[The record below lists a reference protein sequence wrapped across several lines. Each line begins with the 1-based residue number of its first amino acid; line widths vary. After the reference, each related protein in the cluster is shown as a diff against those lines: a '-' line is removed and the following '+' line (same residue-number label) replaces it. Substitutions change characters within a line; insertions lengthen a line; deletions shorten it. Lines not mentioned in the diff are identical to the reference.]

1 MGYPPTLVIRH
12 NQFKLVASSFF
23 TCFKWVLIFFFYE
36 VGDSCIEIIALACV
50 CLQFID
56 GRLELLNSGEGFSDQ
71 FEEEINM
78 GEYAGKR
85 LSLCLSVYCTANKFM
100 LFCAVTVFKFACL
113 CVCSKFLLQAVIRH
127 ISGFSQ

>member
-1 MGYPPTLVIRH
+1 M
-12 NQFKLVASSFF
+12 
-23 TCFKWVLIFFFYE
+23 
-36 VGDSCIEIIALACV
+36 

-85 LSLCLSVYCTANKFM
+85 FLICLYFVLLLFYIHSSL
-100 LFCAVTVFKFACL
+100 
-113 CVCSKFLLQAVIRH
+113 
-127 ISGFSQ
+127 

>member
-1 MGYPPTLVIRH
+1 M
-12 NQFKLVASSFF
+12 
-23 TCFKWVLIFFFYE
+23 
-36 VGDSCIEIIALACV
+36 

-85 LSLCLSVYCTANKFM
+85 LSFCLYVYCTANKFM
-100 LFCAVTVFKFACL
+100 LFCAVFKFACL
-113 CVCSKFLLQAVIRH
+113 SVCSKFLLQAVIRH